1 MTSSRPKPNC
11 SEQNRMFSVNVP
23 ASTTQACIVPVV
35 PPVNDSQTGRSGS
48 SGTGN
53 GSGLDVAASTATRTP
68 SRTPRARTAQARR
81 HIRSAASR

>member
-1 MTSSRPKPNC
+1 
-11 SEQNRMFSVNVP
+11 MFSVNVP

-53 GSGLDVAASTATRTP
+53 GSGPDVAASAARSASSRLSASISTP
-68 SRTPRARTAQARR
+68 SGARR
-81 HIRSAASR
+81 LSVGATKSRLYASA